1 MERRRAPLTSDTS
14 VLYGSVPD
22 STSQSDAA
30 ASVVAETER
39 RSRRPFV
46 VRLTT
51 RVVVGVFVAIA
62 LGLAL
67 AAVLN
72 DARRSLGWFFAA
84 AVVAVL
90 LDGPVD
96 VLARRMRRGFAIVL
110 MLLAIALAA
119 GVVIY
124 GVFNDFSSEL
134 RKLERELPEAAAALE
149 ASDRFG
155 DLAKDLRL
163 AERADEAVDDL
174 GERLAGEARAT
185 AASFGAYFAGT
196 VLVLFL
202 LAWLPRYI
210 EGALGL
216 VDEDARRRRMRFL
229 IDTTL
234 RRGRRYLSRAI
245 VVALGA
251 GISAFVVGRFA
262 DLPAP
267 VALGLY
273 VAIFSFIPYLGVMVG
288 AVPMVLLAA
297 GLESSTTALAVLF
310 AMFVVQAGAA
320 AVMRRVQRSTLY
332 VGPGVTLVVG
342 LLGYAVYN
350 IGGALFGIA
359 GAVFALAFV
368 DAIALDGDPEPDSI
382 DALTIV

>member
-1 MERRRAPLTSDTS
+1 
-14 VLYGSVPD
+14 VL
-22 STSQSDAA
+22 
-30 ASVVAETER
+30 
-39 RSRRPFV
+39 
-46 VRLTT
+46 
-51 RVVVGVFVAIA
+51 GVFVAIA

-96 VLARRMRRGFAIVL
+96 ALARRMRRGLAILL
-110 MLLAIALAA
+110 MLIVIAVVA
-119 GVVIY
+119 GVVMY

-134 RKLERELPEAAAALE
+134 RKLERQVPEAAAALE
-149 ASDRFG
+149 ESERFG
-155 DLAKDLRL
+155 DLARDLRL
-163 AERADEAVDDL
+163 AERAEEAVDGL

-210 EGALGL
+210 EGALA
-216 VDEDARRRRMRFL
+216 VIDDEGRRRRMRYL
-229 IDTTL
+229 VDTTL
-234 RRGRRYLSRAI
+234 RHGRSYLSRAI
-245 VVALGA
+245 VVAVGS
-251 GISAFVVGRFA
+251 GTTAFAVARVA

-267 VALGLY
+267 VALGLF
-273 VAIFSFIPYLGVMVG
+273 VAIFSLIPYLGVMVA

-297 GLESSTTALAVLF
+297 GLESSGSAVAVLL
-310 AMFVVQAGAA
+310 AMFVTQVGAA
-320 AVMRRVQRSTLY
+320 FAMRRVQRSTLY

-368 DAIALDGDPEPDSI
+368 DAVATDGDLGPDSL